1 MSCKSTTKN
10 LNTQIICG
18 NICIFEK
25 IVVLLHPI
33 FKKFEIRNYKLNKAM
48 YIFLTILIVIA
59 AILLTLL
66 VLVQNSKGGGLAAG
80 FASGNQVM
88 GAPKTADFLEKAT
101 WTLVALIV
109 AFSIAAVGFSKGQHE
124 SAEEQSAIVV
134 DEAPAAPAPAAEL
147 PAEPAE

>member
-1 MSCKSTTKN
+1 
-10 LNTQIICG
+10 
-18 NICIFEK
+18 
-25 IVVLLHPI
+25 
-33 FKKFEIRNYKLNKAM
+33 M

-109 AFSIAAVGFSKGQHE
+109 VFSIAAVGFNKGQE
-124 SAEEQSAIVV
+124 QMADEQSAIVI
-134 DEAPAAPAPAAEL
+134 DEPAAPAL
-147 PAEPAE
+147 PATDLPADED

>member
-1 MSCKSTTKN
+1 
-10 LNTQIICG
+10 
-18 NICIFEK
+18 
-25 IVVLLHPI
+25 
-33 FKKFEIRNYKLNKAM
+33 M
-48 YIFLTILIVIA
+48 YIFITILIVIA

-109 AFSIAAVGFSKGQHE
+109 VFSIAAVGFNKGQE
-124 SAEEQSAIVV
+124 IANEEQSAIVI
-134 DEAPAAPAPAAEL
+134 DEAPAAPAAEL
-147 PAEPAE
+147 PAEGE